1 VTLTVSILSLISPG
15 YASDEEEERLKEI
28 QAKSS
33 LENTPDDR
41 VGIPQ
46 YRLSTSELPG
56 FDAFDINGQVKN
68 DRDEELFGTQITAS
82 FFDEN
87 GQFLGSELTYTSVDP
102 LKPGQI
108 VPFKISLFSDIST
121 IPINE
126 IGSIKFR
133 IGWTNNMMSTD
144 ESSSSSSSS
153 SSSAS
158 LPALPVSPPPAAP
171 VP

>member
-1 VTLTVSILSLISPG
+1 MTLTRKTLTSPA
-15 YASDEEEERLKEI
+15 YASNEEENRLQEI
-28 QAKSS
+28 QEKSS
-33 LENTPDDR
+33 LENTPEDR

-46 YRLSTSELPG
+46 YRLSISELPG

-68 DRDEELFGTQITAS
+68 DRDEELSGTQITAS
-82 FFDEN
+82 FFDES
-87 GQFLGSELTYTSVDP
+87 GQFLGSEIAYTSVDP
-102 LKPGQI
+102 LKPGQT
-108 VPFKISLFSDIST
+108 VPFKISLFSDVST
-121 IPINE
+121 IPIDE

-133 IGWTNNMMSTD
+133 IGWVNNMMSTD

-158 LPALPVSPPPAAP
+158 LPALPVSPTPEP